1 MLTGRAQEYQK
12 DAILRRMQEYKREK
26 SILES
31 RLEDLEKRSAY
42 HDDHI
47 RITDAWLLQVCLSR
61 SSALSSD
68 RRRLY
73 KK

>member
-1 MLTGRAQEYQK
+1 MLTKARSQEYQK

-31 RLEDLEKRSAY
+31 RFEDLEKRSIY

-47 RITDAWLLQVCLSR
+47 RITDAWLLQVCLS
-61 SSALSSD
+61 LSG
-68 RRRLY
+68 R
-73 KK
+73 